1 MMNKKIKLTFIGD
14 LICHSDQIEYAYN
27 QNTRKYDFTPSF
39 SKIKKYFSDSDY
51 VIGNLETPLGGKD
64 YQYSESRK
72 GFSAPSEY
80 LEALIDMD
88 VDLFLTAN
96 NHCLD
101 QGVAGLRQTLSTLE
115 AYGAENTGTRI
126 SPKDGRFILK
136 DIAGIKIAF
145 INYTFGVNYNV
156 HGCLPD
162 NISDMV
168 NILSRPELQSFEELW
183 NRIPHF
189 LTSSLL
195 EKVACRNNTI
205 TKTSLSTIEEAIK
218 TDIQDAKR
226 LGADIVIV
234 LPHAGVEF
242 TDYPL
247 HFMHNMVRQLSSYG
261 ADIVIGG
268 HPHVLQPMAFYD
280 GGVDVS
286 KKFVAYS
293 LGNFITSDSSY
304 WPSNKCMS
312 SMILNLYLE
321 MDSERKVKVTG
332 VSVVPTY
339 IEFNKQEN
347 CYQVCSL
354 SDLIRYANVVGEAE
368 KYERIQQR
376 TLDLVTGNA
385 VFEELGDEYY
395 YDEDVALPEI
405 RVNYLYDIKSSLH
418 YLCRI
423 IKSLSRNISNSG
435 R

>member
-1 MMNKKIKLTFIGD
+1 MTNKKIKLTFIGD
-14 LICHSDQIEYAYN
+14 LLCHSDQIENAYN
-27 QNTRKYDFTPSF
+27 QNTGKYEFTPSF

-51 VIGNLETPLGGKD
+51 VVGNLETPIGRND
-64 YQYSESRK
+64 YQHSESRK
-72 GFSAPSEY
+72 GFCAPPEY
-80 LEALIDMD
+80 LEALIDMG

-101 QGVAGLRQTLSTLE
+101 QGVAGLKQTLSALE
-115 AYGAENTGTRI
+115 AYGVENTGTRI
-126 SPKDGRFILK
+126 SPKYRRFILK

-162 NISDMV
+162 NISGMV

-183 NRIPHF
+183 NRIPRF

-205 TKTSLSTIEEAIK
+205 TKTALSTIEDTIK

-247 HFMHNMVRQLSSYG
+247 HFMHNLVRQLFSYG

-268 HPHVLQPMAFYD
+268 HPHVLQPMAFYEIGD
-280 GGVDVS
+280 A

-293 LGNFITSDSSY
+293 LGNFITSDSNY
-304 WPSNKCMS
+304 WPSDKCMS

-339 IEFNKQEN
+339 IEFSKQEN

-354 SDLIRYANVVGEAE
+354 SDLIRDANVRGEAE
-368 KYERIQQR
+368 KYGRIQQR
-376 TLDLVTGNA
+376 TLDLVTGGYNEINRL
-385 VFEELGDEYY
+385 EEYLITLSDSSTPYHERRI
-395 YDEDVALPEI
+395 YDTISFIE
-405 RVNYLYDIKSSLH
+405 H
-418 YLCRI
+418 I
-423 IKSLSRNISNSG
+423 IHKAKIFLSMCYRG
-435 R
+435 VE

>member
-1 MMNKKIKLTFIGD
+1 MSSKTVKLTFIGD
-14 LICHSDQIEYAYN
+14 LLCQSEQIENAYN
-27 QNTRKYDFTPSF
+27 QNTGKYDFTPSF

-51 VIGNLETPLGGKD
+51 VIGNLETPLGGED

-72 GFSAPSEY
+72 GFSAPPEY
-80 LEALIDMD
+80 LEALIDMG

-101 QGVAGLRQTLSTLE
+101 QGVAGLKQTLSTLE

-126 SPKDGRFILK
+126 SPEDGRFILK

-183 NRIPHF
+183 NRMPRF

-205 TKTSLSTIEEAIK
+205 TKTSLSTIEDAIK
-218 TDIQDAKR
+218 TDIQDAKKT
-226 LGADIVIV
+226 GADMIIV

-247 HFMHNMVRQLSSYG
+247 HFMHNLVRQLFSYG

-280 GGVDVS
+280 DTGDA
-286 KKFVAYS
+286 KKFAAYS
-293 LGNFITSDSSY
+293 LGNFITADWSY
-304 WPSNKCMS
+304 WPSDKCMS

-321 MDSERKVKVTG
+321 MDSKRRVKVTG

-339 IEFNKQEN
+339 IEFSKQEN

-376 TLDLVTGNA
+376 TLDLVADNA
-385 VFEELGDEYY
+385 VFEREEDEYY
-395 YDEDVALPEI
+395 YDEDSALPEI
-405 RVNYLYDIKSSLH
+405 RANYLYDVKSSLY
-418 YLCRI
+418 YLCRVMKHI
-423 IKSLSRNISNSG
+423 TKMIWKRD
-435 R
+435 